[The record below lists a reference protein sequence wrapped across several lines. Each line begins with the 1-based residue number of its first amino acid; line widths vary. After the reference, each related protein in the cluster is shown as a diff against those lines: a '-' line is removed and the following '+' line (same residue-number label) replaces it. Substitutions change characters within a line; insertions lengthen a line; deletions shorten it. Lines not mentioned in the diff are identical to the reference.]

1 LPLCWMA
8 VVFLPLLIIGQRQD
22 YYSMS
27 MWSAFAIFAATAW
40 DRMPKK
46 WHIIGAGL
54 VGIAGILVALVAALH
69 PHFNQTGER
78 PDIAEDGSW
87 TTWDA
92 LQTLPP
98 SAWAILRPMLAI
110 ISVSLTVSAAI
121 AVYAAIKNRPQVCLS
136 LLAAAMVPITLSLAD
151 GVAQM
156 APQFS
161 LADAARF
168 LESKS
173 TEKDAVVYEGELDD
187 ASSLVFYLHRHFY
200 LVNQPADDEMHIA
213 GGTNVS
219 ITEEAILRH
228 WGDPQGI
235 FLIIEQERIPHWRR
249 LLTTRFHIYHQMMSS
264 GRYVVLTN
272 QL

>member
-1 LPLCWMA
+1 MA

-40 DRMPKK
+40 DRMPRK
-46 WHIIGAGL
+46 WQITGAGL
-54 VGIAGILVALVAALH
+54 VGIAGVLVGLVATLH
-69 PHFNQTGER
+69 PRFTATSEKR
-78 PDIAEDGSW
+78 DFSEDGSW

-98 SAWAILRPMLAI
+98 SAWGILRPMLVVIAV
-110 ISVSLTVSAAI
+110 SVIVASMI
-121 AVYAAIKNRPQVCLS
+121 AVYAAIKNRPRICLS

-151 GVAQM
+151 GVAEM

-161 LADAARF
+161 LADAGRF
-168 LESKS
+168 LQGRI
-173 TEKDAVVYEGELDD
+173 TDKDAVVYEGELDD
-187 ASSLVFYLHRHFY
+187 ASSLVFYLHRRFY
-200 LVNQPADDEMHIA
+200 LVNEPPDDEMHIA
-213 GGTNVS
+213 GSANVS
-219 ITEEAILRH
+219 ISEEAILRH
-228 WGDPQGI
+228 WGDPQEI
-235 FLIIEQERIPHWRR
+235 FLIIEQERIPYWQQ

-264 GRYVVLTN
+264 GRYVVLSN

>member
-1 LPLCWMA
+1 MA

-22 YYSMS
+22 YYSMN

-40 DRMPKK
+40 DRLPRQ
-46 WHIIGAGL
+46 WQLTGPGL
-54 VGIAGILVALVAALH
+54 VGIAGVAAGWLALWH
-69 PHFNQTGER
+69 PHFVSANRARGEH
-78 PDIAEDGSW
+78 EDGSW

-98 SAWAILRPMLAI
+98 SAWEILRPMLVVIAV
-110 ISVSLTVSAAI
+110 SVIVASMI
-121 AVYAAIKNRPQVCLS
+121 AVYAATKNRPRICLS

-151 GVAQM
+151 GVAEM

-161 LADAARF
+161 LADAGRF

-173 TEKDAVVYEGELDD
+173 TDKDAVVYEGELDD

-200 LVNQPADDEMHIA
+200 LVNEPADDEMHIA
-213 GGTNVS
+213 GGANIS

-249 LLTTRFHIYHQMMSS
+249 LLTTRFHIYHQMMST

>member
-1 LPLCWMA
+1 MA

-46 WHIIGAGL
+46 WQIIGAGL
-54 VGIAGILVALVAALH
+54 VGIAGIIVGLIAALH
-69 PHFNQTGER
+69 PHFTSMSER
-78 PDIAEDGSW
+78 RDISQDGSW

-98 SAWAILRPMLAI
+98 AAWGILRTMLVVIAI
-110 ISVSLTVSAAI
+110 SLIIGSII
-121 AVYAAIKNRPQVCLS
+121 AVYAATKNRPRFCLS
-136 LLAAAMVPITLSLAD
+136 VLSAAMVPITLSLAD
-151 GVAQM
+151 GVARM

-168 LESKS
+168 LESKG
-173 TEKDAVVYEGELDD
+173 TDKDAVVYEGELDD
-187 ASSLVFYLHRHFY
+187 ASSLVFYLHRRFY
-200 LVNQPADDEMHIA
+200 LVNEPADDEMHIA
-213 GGTNVS
+213 GGTSVS
-219 ITEEAILRH
+219 VNEEAILRH

-235 FLIIEQERIPHWRR
+235 FLIIKQDRIPHWQR